1 VTDEVARAPNRN
13 WAFCRAFFDE
23 LARAG
28 VRHVCVCPGSR
39 SAPLTA
45 VAARHD
51 ALRCWSHIDERSA
64 GFFALGLAKASRA
77 PVALLCTSGTAA
89 ANFHPAV
96 VEACHAHVPLLVL
109 SADRPAELRGWGAGQ
124 TIDQVGLYGSHV
136 RWFAEVA
143 PPEATGSLLRYARA
157 LACRAVDCAASSP
170 AGPVHLNFPLREPL
184 DPRAIP
190 GDVADDLAT
199 CDPLASGGRGERP
212 YVRVRRGAAAVA
224 PGEVASL
231 ARHMAA
237 CERGVIACGPLDAT
251 PDLVA
256 RVAGLAERVG
266 WPLFAEPTSQLR
278 CGPHVGAAPVVATA
292 DLLLRDDA
300 FAAQHAPDF
309 VLQLGATPTSKAYR
323 LWLERRPP
331 GELVLVDPDGAWSDP
346 GHLASELLCVD
357 PEALCD
363 ALLQRL
369 EARAPSAWLNGFLE
383 ADRRAARAVERHLLA
398 DEDLLEARA
407 VRELAAALPDGAL
420 LYVSNSTPV
429 RDLDA
434 FLPAS
439 PRRLRVLCNR
449 GANGIDGVPSSALGA
464 AAAQAART
472 TGGAAQAARTTGGAA
487 QAAPVVLLTGD
498 LALLHDCG
506 ALLAARRH
514 GLPLVIA
521 VLDNDGGG
529 IFSFLPIGDFGDA
542 VGFETHFRTPHG
554 IDLEPLCRGMGAD
567 FRWATSW
574 EHLRASLKDAL
585 CAPGVSVVAL
595 RVDRDRNVAQCRALE
610 AAVREALAGPP
621 EAVSR

>member
-1 VTDEVARAPNRN
+1 VADDVSRAPNRN

-28 VRHVCVCPGSR
+28 VRHVVVCPGSR
-39 SAPLTA
+39 SAPLA
-45 VAARHD
+45 GVAARHD

-64 GFFALGLAKASRA
+64 GFFALGLAKASRG

-96 VEACHAHVPLLVL
+96 VEAYHAHVPLLVL

-143 PPEATGSLLRYARA
+143 PPEATGSILRYARA
-157 LACRAVDCAASSP
+157 LACRAVDSAASSP
-170 AGPVHLNFPLREPL
+170 AGPVHLDFPLREPL

-190 GDVADDLAT
+190 GDVADDLAAD
-199 CDPLASGGRGERP
+199 DPLAAGGRGERP
-212 YVRVRRGAAAVA
+212 YVRVQRAAAAVPPERA
-224 PGEVASL
+224 AAL
-231 ARHMAA
+231 ARRVAA
-237 CERGVIACGPLDAT
+237 CERGVIACGPLDAP
-251 PDLVA
+251 PDLAA
-256 RVAGLAERVG
+256 RVAELAQRAG
-266 WPLFAEPTSQLR
+266 WPLLAEPTSQLR
-278 CGPHVGAAPVVATA
+278 CGPHVETAPVVATA
-292 DLLLRDDA
+292 DLLLRDAA

-309 VLQLGATPTSKAYR
+309 VLQLGATPTSRAYH

-331 GELVLVDPDGAWSDP
+331 GELVLVDPHGAWSDP

-357 PEALCD
+357 PQALCD
-363 ALLQRL
+363 ALLPRL
-369 EARAPSAWLNGFLE
+369 DARAPTAWLNDFLE

-439 PRRLRVLCNR
+439 ARRLRVLCNR
-449 GANGIDGVPSSALGA
+449 GANGIDGMLSSALGA
-464 AAAQAART
+464 AAAQTTRT
-472 TGGAAQAARTTGGAA
+472 TGG
-487 QAAPVVLLTGD
+487 AAPVVLLTGD

-514 GLPLVIA
+514 ALPLVIA

-529 IFSFLPIGDFGDA
+529 LFSFLPISGFGDA
-542 VGFETHFRTPHG
+542 VGFESHFRTPHG

-567 FRWATSW
+567 FSWATSW

-585 CAPGVSVVAL
+585 SAPGVSVVAL
-595 RVDRDRNVAQCRALE
+595 RVDRDRNVAQCRGLE
-610 AAVREALAGPP
+610 AAVREALAAPP
-621 EAVSR
+621 EAAPR